1 MKKLVTLLF
10 AFALLVLPACAATKD
25 PSPPEDT
32 IVDST
37 QDPFLEED
45 DIVDSTQDIV
55 IDFAAFLEE
64 RNAAHKVQL
73 DEKYTEEFFKTYGPD
88 FYEELNLVSEEE
100 AGCRRQP
107 CRHEHQPDLSPHQQ
121 HRALL

>member
-10 AFALLVLPACAATKD
+10 AFALWVLPACAA
-25 PSPPEDT
+25 
-32 IVDST
+32 T

-73 DEKYTEEFFKTYGPD
+73 DENTPRNFSKHTDPIFMKI
-88 FYEELNLVSEEE
+88 
-100 AGCRRQP
+100 
-107 CRHEHQPDLSPHQQ
+107 
-121 HRALL
+121 